1 MNLSFEGVVT
11 ALKNVT
17 SKRDVDRKLFKSG
30 LRGFRRQRV
39 AFYEDLAQAIE
50 DSEGVAQFLS
60 IRIARGIK
68 QRDPFL
74 GVYKEMLRRY
84 SEKGGSYSRML
95 QGMVPDSDVMVISAI
110 ETQGEVDKGLRF
122 LAKVVESQSE
132 MRTTMIGALAMP
144 ALLIVMT
151 FVFLAIMSFFVIP
164 VFEQIAPPEKWDTI
178 GKILYAI
185 SYVMTRY
192 GVLLLSALV
201 GLGWRFV
208 WSIPN
213 WTGAY
218 RLVLDRYTPYRL
230 FRDYHSSIFLTA
242 LASLLATGEPLVRSL
257 ERLKKRSS
265 PWLTWHIQ
273 KILTRLLA
281 QSSQSANYGQ
291 AFDTGVFDRQLSNR
305 IIDYSRRSANFADVI
320 QNLGIKGV
328 EDARKRVQKSAK
340 LLNISLLIVMGVVV
354 GFLMIGATL
363 TSQSLSN
370 GMRSELMTPTI
381 RR

>member
-1 MNLSFEGVVT
+1 MNLSIDGVVSK
-11 ALKNVT
+11 LKKAT
-17 SKRDVDRKLFKSG
+17 SKQDEDRKLFKSG
-30 LRGFRRQRV
+30 VRRFRRHRV
-39 AFYEDLAQAIE
+39 AFYEDLAEAIK

-68 QRDPFL
+68 QKDPFL

-95 QGMVPDSDVMVISAI
+95 QGMVPDTDVMVISAI

-132 MRTTMIGALAMP
+132 MRATMLGALAMP
-144 ALLIVMT
+144 AMVIVMT
-151 FVFLAIMSFFVIP
+151 IVFLSIMSFFVIP
-164 VFEQIAPPEKWDTI
+164 VFEQIAPPEKWDTV

-185 SYVMTRY
+185 SYVTTRY
-192 GVLLLSALV
+192 GALLLL
-201 GLGWRFV
+201 GLIAAAWRFM

-213 WTGAY
+213 WTGTY

-230 FRDYHSSIFLTA
+230 FRDYHASIFLSA

-257 ERLKKRSS
+257 ERLKKRST
-265 PWLTWHIQ
+265 PWLAWHIQ

-281 QSSQSANYGQ
+281 QSTQSANYGQ
-291 AFDTGVFDRQLSNR
+291 AFDTGVFDRELSNR
-305 IIDYSRRSANFADVI
+305 IVDYSRRSANFADVI
-320 QNLGIKGV
+320 QKLGIKGV

-340 LLNISLLIVMGVVV
+340 ALNVSLLIIMGVVV
-354 GFLMIGATL
+354 GFLMVGATM

-370 GMRSELMTPTI
+370 GLRSELLTPTI
-381 RR
+381 KR

>member
-1 MNLSFEGVVT
+1 MNLSFEGVVA

-17 SKRDVDRKLFKSG
+17 SKRDEDRKLFKRG
-30 LRGFRRQRV
+30 VRGFRRQRV

-68 QRDPFL
+68 QKDPFL

-110 ETQGEVDKGLRF
+110 EEQSDVDKGLRF

-132 MRTTMIGALAMP
+132 MRATMIGALAMP

-164 VFEQIAPPEKWDTI
+164 VFVQIAPPEKWDTI

-192 GVLLLSALV
+192 GVLLLLALV
-201 GLGWRFV
+201 GLGWRFA

-213 WTGAY
+213 WTGPR

-230 FRDYHSSIFLTA
+230 FRDYYSSIFLTA

-265 PWLTWHIQ
+265 PWLAWHIQ

-305 IIDYSRRSANFADVI
+305 IIDYSRRTANFADVI
-320 QNLGIKGV
+320 QKLGIKGV

-340 LLNISLLIVMGVVV
+340 VLNISLLVVMGVVV

-363 TSQSLSN
+363 TSQGLSN
-370 GMRSELMTPTI
+370 GMRSEMMTPTI
-381 RR
+381 KR

>member
-1 MNLSFEGVVT
+1 MNLSFESVV
-11 ALKNVT
+11 AMLKRAT
-17 SKRDVDRKLFKSG
+17 LKQDADRKLYKSG
-30 LRGFRRQRV
+30 LSKFRKQRV
-39 AFYEDLAQAIE
+39 AFYEDLAEAIK

-68 QRDPFL
+68 QKDPLL
-74 GVYKEMLRRY
+74 GVYREMLRRY

-132 MRTTMIGALAMP
+132 MRATMLGALAMP
-144 ALLIVMT
+144 ALVIVMT
-151 FVFLAIMSFFVIP
+151 IVFLSIMSFFVIP
-164 VFEQIAPPEKWDTI
+164 VFEQIAPPEKWDTV
-178 GKILYAI
+178 GKILYII
-185 SYVMTRY
+185 SYVTTRF
-192 GVLLLSALV
+192 GALLLLAMI
-201 GLGWRFV
+201 GLGWQFM

-213 WTGAY
+213 WTGSY

-230 FRDYHSSIFLTA
+230 FRDYHSSIFLSA

-257 ERLKKRSS
+257 DRLKKRSS
-265 PWLTWHIQ
+265 PWLAWHIQ

-291 AFDTGVFDRQLSNR
+291 AFDTGIFDRALSNR

-320 QNLGIKGV
+320 QKLGIQGV

-340 LLNISLLIVMGVVV
+340 ALNVSLLIVMGLVV
-354 GFLMIGATL
+354 GFLMVGATM

-370 GMRSELMTPTI
+370 GLRTEIMTPTI
-381 RR
+381 KR